1 MQVSTAEFRKG
12 LKIEL
17 DGQPYNIVE
26 FQHVKPGKGGAFV
39 RTKLKHLRLGR
50 VVDRTFR
57 AGEKVGL
64 VDYEQRSMQY
74 LYKDDNFHFMNLQTF
89 EQIALDADVVGE
101 AASWLK
107 ETMEVDVLIIN
118 GVPAG
123 VEVPNF
129 VELEVVKTD
138 PGLRG
143 DTASGGSKPAT
154 LETGAVVQVP
164 ALHQRGGGP
173 PDRHPHRGLHRAG
186 LRGAV
191 NQREIRR
198 LADLLRDYGLT
209 EVEVEREG
217 VRVRLRREPAALAGA
232 FRPGPPSPRRPSASP
247 AVSAAS
253 AASEAHLLTI
263 EAPMVGTFYRA
274 PSPDA
279 QPFVRD
285 GDRVKKGQV
294 VCIIEA
300 MKLMNEI
307 ESKVAGRVVKVLV
320 ENTQPVEY
328 GQPLFLLEP

>member
-1 MQVSTAEFRKG
+1 
-12 LKIEL
+12 
-17 DGQPYNIVE
+17 
-26 FQHVKPGKGGAFV
+26 
-39 RTKLKHLRLGR
+39 
-50 VVDRTFR
+50 
-57 AGEKVGL
+57 
-64 VDYEQRSMQY
+64 
-74 LYKDDNFHFMNLQTF
+74 
-89 EQIALDADVVGE
+89 
-101 AASWLK
+101 
-107 ETMEVDVLIIN
+107 
-118 GVPAG
+118 
-123 VEVPNF
+123 
-129 VELEVVKTD
+129 
-138 PGLRG
+138 
-143 DTASGGSKPAT
+143 
-154 LETGAVVQVP
+154 
-164 ALHQRGGGP
+164 
-173 PDRHPHRGLHRAG
+173 
-186 LRGAV
+186 V

-217 VRVRLRREPAALAGA
+217 VRVRLRREPAALAA
-232 FRPGPPSPRRPSASP
+232 PPAGSAVSASAAASP
-247 AVSAAS
+247 AVSAAA